1 MKMKLTDASG
11 SLYSSPKPGVVG
23 IWFGGFKTADFFD
36 ATEALEEKR
45 PGAREEIIAEAHYL
59 VFWLH
64 RFPEIGFFFGV
75 AFFNSLLVGL
85 LLLGVAFIFEY
96 VRFYMF
102 GASLLI
108 SQLCRIWGYI
118 KIPAFII
125 AAASLSPQ
133 GKFLPITLMVF
144 LIGSRVVMMPI
155 NVVATR
161 IMQTIFSEKLEAHY
175 GRDWFK
181 MTALAVDFVIH
192 RWRCKLFPADRF
204 NVEPS
209 AHKQDIEM
217 TEEEKSFHDLFE
229 SLELEE
235 SSTGEQELPNTPA
248 VDPKPRK
255 NFTSGGHNKIDQ

>member
-1 MKMKLTDASG
+1 MKMKLADASG

-36 ATEALEEKR
+36 ETEALEEKR
-45 PGAREEIIAEAHYL
+45 PGVREEIIAEAHYL

-64 RFPEIGFFFGV
+64 RVPEIGFFFGV
-75 AFFNSLLVGL
+75 AFSNSLLVGL

-102 GASLLI
+102 GASLLL

-125 AAASLSPQ
+125 AAAGLWPQ
-133 GKFLPITLMVF
+133 GKFLPIALIVF
-144 LIGSRVVMMPI
+144 LISSRVVMMPI
-155 NVVATR
+155 AAVATR
-161 IMQTIFSEKLEAHY
+161 IMQTIFSEKLEAQY

-192 RWRCKLFPADRF
+192 RWRLKLVPTD
-204 NVEPS
+204 
-209 AHKQDIEM
+209 
-217 TEEEKSFHDLFE
+217 
-229 SLELEE
+229 
-235 SSTGEQELPNTPA
+235 
-248 VDPKPRK
+248 
-255 NFTSGGHNKIDQ
+255 KI